1 MRYLLALLV
10 FFLTTADVF
19 GWTASLAPGV
29 SIKNA
34 ILYLIML
41 ALAARFVV
49 RGGLRLELPQIH
61 LWFGVLIAYATL
73 SWLTTALLIRYDSY
87 TLLGSG
93 IDLKAYLLDNALV
106 FVLYLHGTRTLTDAR
121 FLLKCVLLAVAAA
134 NAIAIGNVAGLFQI
148 GVTTVGIEGN
158 LAGRVYGAFG
168 HANETA
174 ALIACLLPAYLAMA
188 LSATGVRRVFWGL
201 AGAVS
206 AALMIMSGSRGAFT
220 SLVFSL
226 IVGSYI
232 CRRLISWRRA
242 AVLTLVVVAI
252 AVPLLAFVS
261 IKFGDILTQRVT
273 EMILSP
279 GTSSDERTYIWR
291 PIFDRMLATPV
302 ALLSGFGW
310 DAYDAM
316 GFVFAVHNHY
326 LWLWFELGIVGL
338 GSYLMVI
345 AQLLITAR
353 RAAGVASEEIA
364 RDLIAFIY
372 GITAMS
378 CAVLFAVLFR
388 PWLYIWIYSA
398 LAMRMALI
406 AMQTARAQKRGE
418 QRGVPAIGSVAEA
431 AVAAAPRLAPPLQA
445 SQRNR

>member
-1 MRYLLALLV
+1 MRYLLALLI

-19 GWTASLAPGV
+19 GWTASLAPGL

-34 ILYLIML
+34 ILYLIIL
-41 ALAARFVV
+41 ALVARFVV
-49 RGGLRLELPQIH
+49 RGGLRLELPQVH
-61 LWFGVLIAYATL
+61 LWLTVLIVYATL
-73 SWLTTALLIRYDSY
+73 SWLTTSLLVHYNSY
-87 TLLGSG
+87 TLVSSG

-134 NAIAIGNVAGLFQI
+134 NAISIGNVADLYHI
-148 GVTTVGIEGN
+148 GVATVGIEGN

-174 ALIACLLPAYLAMA
+174 ALIACLLPAYLATA
-188 LSATGVRRVFWGL
+188 LSSAGLARLFWGL

-220 SLVFSL
+220 SLVFSA
-226 IVGSYI
+226 IFASYI
-232 CRRLISWRRA
+232 CRNLISWRRA
-242 AVLTLVVVAI
+242 AIIALVVAVV
-252 AVPLLAFVS
+252 AVPLVALVS
-261 IKFGDILTQRVT
+261 IKFGNILVQRVT

-291 PIFDRMLATPV
+291 PIFDVMLSRPV
-302 ALLSGFGW
+302 ALLTGFGW
-310 DAYDAM
+310 DTYDAM
-316 GFVFAVHNHY
+316 GFAFAVHNHY

-338 GSYLMVI
+338 GSYLMLI
-345 AQLLITAR
+345 AQFLITAR
-353 RAAGVASEEIA
+353 RAAGVASEKVA

-372 GITAMS
+372 GIVAMS
-378 CAVLFAVLFR
+378 CAVLFALLFR
-388 PWLYIWIYSA
+388 PWLYIFIYSA

-406 AMQTARAQKRGE
+406 AMEAAQAPTRGERHGAPVVESAGVAARAR
-418 QRGVPAIGSVAEA
+418 
-431 AVAAAPRLAPPLQA
+431 RLVPPLQA